1 MLEILKAKR
10 DALALKIQNVENEDL
25 TPLVE
30 ERLEALKAKA
40 LEEIKTEQLERINK
54 FKEELEHYDYV
65 INDLKEDAPEEPIS
79 LNL

>member
-10 DALALKIQNVENEDL
+10 EALALKIQSVENEDL

-40 LEEIKTEQLERINK
+40 LEEVKAEQLEKINK